1 MFERIRQVRR
11 NARERVDLTRLLELC
26 RQLLTE
32 RGESNSVTLASQAM
46 ERYRSLSPEALD
58 RFFEVLALEFD
69 PDPGEV
75 LRLAE
80 RYAVSRVPANLI
92 ALSRAAE
99 PPRQEL
105 LRRLNRATA
114 GTATIVGM
122 RAQLLTRLRQ
132 HPEFAA
138 VDADFGH
145 LLASWFN
152 PGFLQL
158 QRIDWRSPAHLLE
171 QIIHHEAVHEI
182 DGWSDLRRRLEPD
195 RRLFAF
201 FHPVLPQEPLIFV
214 EVALLPVMP
223 RAIAPLLDRREPARP
238 DSQRMKVAAFYS
250 ISNCQPG
257 LRGVNLG
264 NFLIKRVV
272 EELRDEFPNLKTF
285 CTLSPVP
292 GFAHW
297 LGHADELRSSR
308 LKPAALASV
317 RADLLAA
324 REAMGKDGPDKAG
337 SDKAGSDKAA
347 TAKDGA
353 TRDGGRTE
361 SGGHEAAGGL
371 AGASGAAQAAEAVQ
385 KRLARLCAFYL
396 LSSAE
401 GDSALADPVARFH
414 LNNGARLERINPMA
428 DLSRKGLKQAHG
440 VMVNYLYDLEEIEA
454 NHERFMS
461 GEVSAARAVTSLL

>member
-46 ERYRSLSPEALD
+46 ERYRGLSAEALD

-105 LRRLNRATA
+105 LRRLNRGAA

-238 DSQRMKVAAFYS
+238 DSQRMKVAVFYS

-317 RADLLAA
+317 RADLLAF
-324 REAMGKDGPDKAG
+324 REAMGKDGPEKAG
-337 SDKAGSDKAA
+337 LDKAA
-347 TAKDGA
+347 PAKDGA
-353 TRDGGRTE
+353 AREVGSRE
-361 SGGHEAAGGL
+361 SGGQGATGGQ
-371 AGASGAAQAAEAVQ
+371 GAESGAAQAAEAAQ

>member
-1 MFERIRQVRR
+1 
-11 NARERVDLTRLLELC
+11 
-26 RQLLTE
+26 
-32 RGESNSVTLASQAM
+32 M
-46 ERYRSLSPEALD
+46 ERYRGLSPEALD

-105 LRRLNRATA
+105 LRRLNRGAD

-238 DSQRMKVAAFYS
+238 DAQRMKVAAFYS

-297 LGHADELRSSR
+297 LSHAGELQSSR
-308 LKPAALASV
+308 LKPAALAVV

-324 REAMGKDGPDKAG
+324 REAMGKDGSAREGGKESAVKESTVKESAVKESAVKESAVKEASGKDA
-337 SDKAGSDKAA
+337 ATVAIKAA
-347 TAKDGA
+347 GA
-353 TRDGGRTE
+353 AGAADA
-361 SGGHEAAGGL
+361 SAEAA
-371 AGASGAAQAAEAVQ
+371 Q

-396 LSSAE
+396 LTSADA
-401 GDSALADPVARFH
+401 DSPLADPVARFH

>member
-11 NARERVDLTRLLELC
+11 NTRERVDLTRLLEHC
-26 RQLLTE
+26 KQLLTE
-32 RGESNSVTLASQAM
+32 RGESNSVTIAGHAIA
-46 ERYRSLSPEALD
+46 RYRALSPDALD
-58 RFFEVLALEFD
+58 RFFEVLALQYD

-75 LRLAE
+75 LRFAE
-80 RYAVSRVPANLI
+80 RYAVNRAPANLI

-105 LRRLNRATA
+105 LRRLNRGAD

-122 RAQLLTRLRQ
+122 RAQLLQRLRQ
-132 HPEFAA
+132 NPALAA
-138 VDADFGH
+138 VDADFEH
-145 LLASWFN
+145 LLSSWFN

-158 QRIDWRSPAHLLE
+158 QRIDWQSPAHLLE

-214 EVALLPVMP
+214 EVALLPTMP
-223 RAIAPLLDRREPARP
+223 HAIAPLLDRREPARQ
-238 DSQRMKVAAFYS
+238 DSNRMKVAVFYS

-272 EELRDEFPNLKTF
+272 EQLRDEFPNLKTF

-297 LGHADELRSSR
+297 LSHCAEPKSDR
-308 LKPAALASV
+308 LKPAALAAV
-317 RADLLAA
+317 KADLIAG
-324 REAMGKDGPDKAG
+324 RDGPSKEGASKEG
-337 SDKAGSDKAA
+337 AA
-347 TAKDGA
+347 VVVAA
-353 TRDGGRTE
+353 V
-361 SGGHEAAGGL
+361 AAGQGDPD
-371 AGASGAAQAAEAVQ
+371 Q

-396 LSSAE
+396 LHSADPE
-401 GDSALADPVARFH
+401 SRLADPVARFH
-414 LNNGARLERINPMA
+414 LNNGARLERINPLA
-428 DLSRKGLKQAHG
+428 DLSRKGLKQSHA

-454 NHERFMS
+454 NHERFMN
-461 GEVSAARAVTSLL
+461 GEVSASRAVTSLL